1 MEMTVL
7 WSDSAISDLQG
18 IYDYYITTANS
29 KVANKMVN
37 LIVERSQLLGE
48 NPRIGQIEELLK
60 HKKNEIRY
68 LVERQYKI
76 VYLIEDHIVLIATVF
91 DCRQDPKKLSKISI

>member
-7 WSDSAISDLQG
+7 WSDSAISDLQA

-37 LIVERSQLLGE
+37 LIVERSEILVE
-48 NPRIGQIEELLK
+48 KPRIGQIEELLK
-60 HKKNEIRY
+60 HKNFEIRY

-76 VYLIEDHIVLIATVF
+76 VYLIEDQIVLISTVF
-91 DCRQDPKKLSKISI
+91 DCRQNPKKLNKISI